1 MKTSLNDIEF
11 NSARSSDDAPANTGG
26 SPQLVS
32 DRADAGAASQ
42 NGNIMEAEI
51 RCFLADIFFLGD
63 DPASIPASKSLIEG
77 GIIDSTG
84 VLELIGFLEEQYGI
98 QIEDDELLPENL
110 DSIEYIVKFV
120 TRKRVR

>member
-1 MKTSLNDIEF
+1 
-11 NSARSSDDAPANTGG
+11 
-26 SPQLVS
+26 
-32 DRADAGAASQ
+32 
-42 NGNIMEAEI
+42 MEDEI
-51 RCFLADIFFLGD
+51 RLFLADIFFLGD

-110 DSIEYIVKFV
+110 DSIEYIVHFV
-120 TRKRVR
+120 TRKRAA